1 MRNKIWQIKT
11 WAGCSAVL
19 FAMTMT
25 ASFAIAASEP
35 ANSEP
40 AKKIG
45 EFEDDDGTYAIKTV
59 TSVEACEALCQ
70 ADKICRGTVVYQ
82 ADISIPE
89 MQCRMNNG
97 FGTNAAFPR
106 TEPEPIDFDKA
117 LADLN
122 AYRVSK
128 GRNTLNYDER
138 LNRASEVH
146 ARDLATAGIISHTGT
161 DGSGHGDRI
170 QLQGY
175 YFSIAGEN
183 VATGQTSWEAAF
195 EAWKNSPGHNENML
209 RDDVTEF
216 GLALVYEPTTT
227 YSTYWAM
234 LVAHPID
241 INAPINDAL
250 ENQK

>member
-1 MRNKIWQIKT
+1 MRNKRWQNKT
-11 WAGCSAVL
+11 WARSSAAL
-19 FAMTMT
+19 FALIVS
-25 ASFAIAASEP
+25 AGLALAASD
-35 ANSEP
+35 P

-45 EFEDDDGTYAIKTV
+45 EFEEDDGTYAIESV
-59 TSVEACEALCQ
+59 TSVEACEALCK
-70 ADKICRGTVVYQ
+70 ADKLCRGTVVYQ
-82 ADISIPE
+82 EDTSKPE
-89 MQCRMNNG
+89 MQCRLNNG
-97 FGTNAAFPR
+97 FGANAAFPR
-106 TEPEPIDFDKA
+106 VEPEPIDFDKA

-122 AYRVSK
+122 AYRISK
-128 GRNTLNYDER
+128 GLNALRYDER

-146 ARDLATAGIISHTGT
+146 ARDIAAAGIISHTGT

-183 VATGQTSWEAAF
+183 VATGQMSWEAAF
-195 EAWKNSPGHNENML
+195 ESWKNSPGHNENLL

-216 GLALVYEPTTT
+216 GLALVYEPKTA

-241 INAPINDAL
+241 INAPV
-250 ENQK
+250 ESQP